1 MTRIYKIDNQ
11 NYPSHLKKYSR
22 TYLNY
27 EMINKN
33 KDNFGKWT
41 NRYDY
46 RVKNPVDLSKLFL
59 QTHMAKY
66 QGIDDTC
73 DSSALLGMIINID
86 EFPVSVRSHAEM
98 VGIN

>member
-46 RVKNPVDLSKLFL
+46 RVKYPVDLSKLFL

-73 DSSALLGMIINID
+73 DLSALLGMIINID

-98 VGIN
+98 IGIN